1 MSLTEK
7 INEQMK
13 TALKSGDK
21 LRLDTVRSLRAGIIE
36 FEKSGIGRAMTPADE
51 QDVLLRAAKKR
62 KEAIE
67 EYTKVG
73 RSDVADRERA
83 ELAIIQEFLPKQL
96 SEEEVEQRVQEI
108 IKEQG
113 ASGPGDFNK
122 IMPAAMKDLRGK
134 ADGALVQSIVK
145 KLLA

>member
-1 MSLTEK
+1 MSLTEN

-13 TALKSGDK
+13 GAMKSGNR
-21 LRLDTVRSLRAGIIE
+21 LRLDTLRSLRAGIIE
-36 FEKSGIGRAMTPADE
+36 FEKSGVGRAMTPADE

-73 RSDVADRERA
+73 REDVAERERA

-96 SEEEVEQRVQEI
+96 SEEEIEQRVQEI

-113 ASGPGDFNK
+113 ASGPGDFGK
-122 IMPAAMKDLRGK
+122 VMGAAVKEMRGK